1 MSKKRILFLVLIA
14 IAGLSVGIRVTDP
27 TSARDRNG
35 TAAAVTFNEVAP
47 IFFKNCAQCHR
58 EGEAAPMSLLSYKDA
73 RPWAKS
79 IREKVSS
86 RAMPPWHADPHVG
99 QWANDRRLSQPDI
112 DTIIAWVDGGASEG
126 DPKKLPA
133 TPAFTDGWTIGTPDL
148 VLEMPE
154 PYKVEAQGPDEYQYF
169 EIPTNFKEDRYVQ
182 MAEARPGNRRVVHHI
197 IAFLAAPGSPSVANR
212 SKEEVDKALKS
223 SPFFRE
229 GFLMRL
235 KPETPVV
242 DDGCST
248 PPRGDNSGEFLTGYA
263 PGHNADVWEPGMA
276 KKIPAGSII
285 RLQIHYSKVAGSVQ
299 TDRSKVGL
307 VFAKEPPQTLMSK
320 RGVSN
325 IFFKIPAGAEN
336 YVTSA
341 CWTPKEDIR
350 IFALMPHMHYRG
362 KSMEYTAFYPDGKS
376 EKLLSVPNYSFAW
389 QTNYILA
396 TPKFIPRGTKIQVT
410 GTFDNSTRNKFNPD
424 PTKDV
429 RYGEPTYDEMLIGY
443 IDYVGVRPAM
453 AKIDPKIYDG
463 YVGRYEV
470 SAALG
475 LTVTR
480 VGERLFGQLMT
491 QPRIEL
497 LPQSESKFFLRE
509 VDGLVTFVR
518 NDAGDVAEL
527 TLEQGGRTLH
537 AKKVSESV
545 AGGNQK

>member
-1 MSKKRILFLVLIA
+1 MSKKRILFLVLIT
-14 IAGLSVGIRVTDP
+14 IAGLSVGILATGS
-27 TSARDRNG
+27 TSARSSNG
-35 TAAAVTFNEVAP
+35 NRAAVTFNEVAP

-86 RAMPPWHADPHVG
+86 REMPPWHADTHIG
-99 QWANDRRLSQPDI
+99 QWANDRRLSQSDI
-112 DTIIAWVDGGASEG
+112 DTITTWVDGGASEG

-133 TPAFTDGWTIGTPDL
+133 APTFTDGWTIGKPDL
-148 VLEMPE
+148 VLEMTE
-154 PYKVEAQGPDEYQYF
+154 PYKLDAQGPDEYQYF
-169 EIPTNFKEDRYVQ
+169 EIPTNFKEDRYVS

-212 SKEEVDKALKS
+212 SKEEVDKALKN
-223 SPFFRE
+223 SPFFRD

-242 DDGCST
+242 DDGCSA
-248 PPRGDNSGEFLTGYA
+248 PARGDNSGEFLTGYA
-263 PGHNADVWEPGMA
+263 PGHNADVWEPGIA

-307 VFAKEPPQTLMSK
+307 VFSKEPPQTLMNK

-336 YVTSA
+336 HVATA
-341 CWTPKEDIR
+341 CWTPKEDIK

-362 KSMEYTAFYPDGKS
+362 KSMEFTAFYPDGKS
-376 EKLLSVPNYSFAW
+376 EKLLSVQHYSFAW
-389 QTNYILA
+389 QTNYILS
-396 TPKFIPRGTKIQVT
+396 TPKFIPKGTKIQVT
-410 GTFDNSTRNKFNPD
+410 GTFDNSPRNKFNPD
-424 PTKDV
+424 PTKEV
-429 RYGEPTYDEMLIGY
+429 RYGEPTYDEMMIGY
-443 IDYVGVRPAM
+443 IDYIGVRPVM
-453 AKIDPKIYDG
+453 AKIDPKIYDA

-470 SAALG
+470 SPALG
-475 LTVTR
+475 VTVSR
-480 VGERLFGQLMT
+480 VGDRLFGQVMT

-497 LPQSESKFFLRE
+497 LPESQSKFFLRE
-509 VDGLVTFVR
+509 VDGLVTFVK

-527 TLEQGGRTLH
+527 TLEQGGRTLR
-537 AKKVSESV
+537 AKRVSQSV